1 MTAKLKVVHLFHNF
15 VLCCFS
21 FIFIVPKVLIPPQIE
36 ETDNKR
42 ANLER
47 IPKYVANS
55 GHKDYVPKE
64 QQEQG
69 GKYRTFAVETL

>member
-1 MTAKLKVVHLFHNF
+1 MTAKLKVVHLFHNY
-15 VLCCFS
+15 VLCFS
-21 FIFIVPKVLIPPQIE
+21 FIFIVPKGLIIPPQIE

-47 IPKYVANS
+47 IPKHVANS
-55 GHKDYVPKE
+55 GHEDDVPKE
-64 QQEQG
+64 KQEQG